1 VNQHLYSHYT
11 VFWPVPVAFGQDTNW
26 KWAKTDFAVQLSYLF
41 PVWRKISLLLINLLL
56 EWPSVLHKVW
66 HHCCIWWGRYQSGPD
81 SSADWLLH

>member
-1 VNQHLYSHYT
+1 

-56 EWPSVLHKVW
+56 E
-66 HHCCIWWGRYQSGPD
+66 
-81 SSADWLLH
+81 